1 LPFLFESACWWT
13 SALYPFPS
21 SPCEGRCFLHCDENL
36 AALLRPVAL
45 GPHTPPSSQ
54 NNLAAIHRPVE
65 LGPTRFDC
73 HSPLCR
79 AWPHFPRFD
88 SFTSLAFPTA
98 FSTLWFHHRHLN
110 TVLPLCWMAR
120 CRGRHSSSLS
130 AKPALSFSFS
140 PQLLPV
146 TIIQS
151 QPQNV
156 RSSALVTSFPKIF
169 PMSHSSLLAC
179 SKQQQQGSRKWGPRT
194 LQPVK
199 AQCGTAFVQC
209 SHRFM
214 LS

>member
-1 LPFLFESACWWT
+1 MPFLFESACWWT
-13 SALYPFPS
+13 SALCPFP
-21 SPCEGRCFLHCDENL
+21 CEVRCFLYCDE
-36 AALLRPVAL
+36 
-45 GPHTPPSSQ
+45 
-54 NNLAAIHRPVE
+54 NLAAIHRPVG
-65 LGPTRFDC
+65 LGPIPPLFSEQLGC

-98 FSTLWFHHRHLN
+98 FSTLRFHHRHLN

-120 CRGRHSSSLS
+120 CRGRNSSSLS
-130 AKPALSFSFS
+130 VKPAQSFSFS
-140 PQLLPV
+140 PQPLPA

-156 RSSALVTSFPKIF
+156 RSSALVTSFLKIF

-179 SKQQQQGSRKWGPRT
+179 SKQQPQGSRKRGPRT

-199 AQCGTAFVQC
+199 AQCGTTFVQY
-209 SHRFM
+209 SRRFM
-214 LS
+214 QS